1 MAIVIERKQTAFRL
15 STSLLNKLREA
26 AERENRSLNN
36 YVESVL
42 MDAVFS
48 NPNKLTLAA
57 MKEARENRKRSQ
69 PIHCSYMDY
78 ISTDKK
84 HISTI
89 KEVQRLGIAGKHAGS
104 KSTKKLQSRVFTRN
118 KMLAR
123 YATAFN
129 AMQRIEAQKDGENN

>member
-42 MDAVFS
+42 MDAVNS

-57 MKEARENRKRSQ
+57 MKEARENRDLETLDVDNLES
-69 PIHCSYMDY
+69 
-78 ISTDKK
+78 
-84 HISTI
+84 
-89 KEVQRLGIAGKHAGS
+89 VIAS
-104 KSTKKLQSRVFTRN
+104 L
-118 KMLAR
+118 
-123 YATAFN
+123 
-129 AMQRIEAQKDGENN
+129 

>member
-42 MDAVFS
+42 MDAVNS

-57 MKEARENRKRSQ
+57 MKEARENR
-69 PIHCSYMDY
+69 DLE
-78 ISTDKK
+78 TLD
-84 HISTI
+84 
-89 KEVQRLGIAGKHAGS
+89 V
-104 KSTKKLQSRVFTRN
+104 
-118 KMLAR
+118 
-123 YATAFN
+123 
-129 AMQRIEAQKDGENN
+129 NNLESVVASL

>member
-1 MAIVIERKQTAFRL
+1 MLYICTTNIIHYITIAIVIERKQTAFRL

-57 MKEARENRKRSQ
+57 MKEARENRDLETLDVDNLES
-69 PIHCSYMDY
+69 
-78 ISTDKK
+78 
-84 HISTI
+84 
-89 KEVQRLGIAGKHAGS
+89 VIAS
-104 KSTKKLQSRVFTRN
+104 L
-118 KMLAR
+118 
-123 YATAFN
+123 
-129 AMQRIEAQKDGENN
+129 

>member
-57 MKEARENRKRSQ
+57 MKEARENRDLETLDANNLKS
-69 PIHCSYMDY
+69 
-78 ISTDKK
+78 
-84 HISTI
+84 
-89 KEVQRLGIAGKHAGS
+89 VIAS
-104 KSTKKLQSRVFTRN
+104 L
-118 KMLAR
+118 
-123 YATAFN
+123 
-129 AMQRIEAQKDGENN
+129 

>member
-1 MAIVIERKQTAFRL
+1 MGIVIERKQTAFRL

-57 MKEARENRKRSQ
+57 MKEARENRDLETLDVNNLDS
-69 PIHCSYMDY
+69 
-78 ISTDKK
+78 
-84 HISTI
+84 
-89 KEVQRLGIAGKHAGS
+89 VIAS
-104 KSTKKLQSRVFTRN
+104 L
-118 KMLAR
+118 
-123 YATAFN
+123 
-129 AMQRIEAQKDGENN
+129 